1 MTFYRLRN
9 IFNFVLP
16 HQRHLTAGPIYND
29 FVFNCRNRFNEAA
42 VAAAVAAG
50 FDGAAAAAVAVSTSF
65 LNESDREV
73 KAEPREPGT
82 VDIYEDTV
90 RPLLLFKGQ

>member
-1 MTFYRLRN
+1 MPKP
-9 IFNFVLP
+9 NFG
-16 HQRHLTAGPIYND
+16 LTPLY
-29 FVFNCRNRFNEAA
+29 NCRNRFNEAA

-73 KAEPREPGT
+73 KAEPRDPGSSSNSGSSQQQQQT
-82 VDIYEDTV
+82 
-90 RPLLLFKGQ
+90 PLSSSTG